1 MRTRAW
7 RFVLLIVLLASG
19 AGAAL
24 SGWTTSHQIAELER
38 SQRELGD
45 RVDRLLTTLDAVTTA
60 QQANVATSP
69 ESEPA
74 PVSRLIEQIGSE
86 TDGLRPHVRSI
97 DAGRALQAVTAS
109 VATIHDIE
117 ARAQEH
123 LRLGQA
129 LMAADL
135 LFSDG
140 RSADKAVA
148 SGLRTL
154 RVAENDAYAAARA
167 DALDSLWTIVGA
179 VGVLWVLGLIL
190 LTRQSTVV
198 AREESSATGPAHT
211 LLALGDARQE
221 PAPATPLD
229 LQPAADVCTAIG
241 QLTSAEDLPRLL
253 QQAASVLDASGVV
266 VWMAAGEDLFAAA
279 AFGYPPHVIRKLG
292 PINRAAVNATAAAWR
307 TGILQVV
314 SGDRNERSALA
325 APMLGPERCI
335 GVLAVEVGV
344 AQEVDAAKRAVTTLI
359 AAQLTAALAGWPA
372 ASAAAAPVQV
382 PPLDRAAEA

>member
-1 MRTRAW
+1 M
-7 RFVLLIVLLASG
+7 
-19 AGAAL
+19 
-24 SGWTTSHQIAELER
+24 GWTTSRQFAELER
-38 SQRELGD
+38 SQQELGD
-45 RVDRLLTTLDAVTTA
+45 RVDRLLTTLDAVMTA
-60 QQANVATSP
+60 QQANVAASP
-69 ESEPA
+69 GREPA

-97 DAGRALQAVTAS
+97 DAGRALQAVTSS
-109 VATIHDIE
+109 VAALHDIE
-117 ARAQEH
+117 ARSHEH
-123 LRLGQA
+123 LRLGQD

-140 RSADKAVA
+140 RSADEAIA

-154 RVAENDAYAAARA
+154 RASENEVYTAARA
-167 DALDSLWTIVGA
+167 DALDSLWTIAGA
-179 VGVLWVLGLIL
+179 VGGLWVVGLIL
-190 LTRQSTVV
+190 LTRQSSVV
-198 AREESSATGPAHT
+198 VREESSATGPAHT
-211 LLALGDARQE
+211 LLAPGDARQE
-221 PAPATPLD
+221 PAPATLLD

-266 VWMAAGEDLFAAA
+266 VWMAAGEELFAAV

-307 TGILQVV
+307 TGTLQVV

-344 AQEVDAAKRAVTTLI
+344 GQDVDAAKRAVTTLI
-359 AAQLTAALAGWPA
+359 TAQLAAALAAWPA
-372 ASAAAAPVQV
+372 ASVAAAPVQV